1 MLVRLFFSQ
10 MIDALD
16 VPVGCD
22 SDHEKAALDVA
33 VGEVRNR
40 LRDALPELSQ
50 LISEPLGVTRPLARF
65 LAIEVL
71 AFEAVVRGLG
81 QESPMA
87 RRVVVDCPWGRPH
100 YHVLFVDRFSI
111 RREYPF
117 GIRRQ
122 IVIPSRS
129 GNSPLSI
136 EGCAKWRIIERD
148 FWIPAF
154 AGMTE
159 E

>member
-50 LISEPLGVTRPLARF
+50 LISA
-65 LAIEVL
+65 
-71 AFEAVVRGLG
+71 
-81 QESPMA
+81 
-87 RRVVVDCPWGRPH
+87 
-100 YHVLFVDRFSI
+100 
-111 RREYPF
+111 
-117 GIRRQ
+117 
-122 IVIPSRS
+122 
-129 GNSPLSI
+129 
-136 EGCAKWRIIERD
+136 RIIHHTTFRGSC
-148 FWIPAF
+148 FR
-154 AGMTE
+154 
-159 E
+159 